1 MIIFAGRKGLNKIME
16 EIKLT
21 KGLFG
26 YTQNSVNRYINSV
39 NNEFRRITKERDNYK
54 DECDRL
60 HTLLDS
66 KQSEVEE
73 LLAKNTVQESEVA
86 ESVSDIINGDD
97 VVEEIHSVSSK
108 SAALTEEEARK
119 EVSEIII
126 EAKRF
131 ANSLKKQAEDEYN
144 RQRAENSIKLAHE
157 TEKTQKYIDDLNC
170 ICAAINKICKG
181 FDKDIVQ
188 RKSELEVILSNVN
201 EK

>member
-73 LLAKNTVQESEVA
+73 LLAKNTVQESGVA

-97 VVEEIHSVSSK
+97 VVEEIRSVSSK